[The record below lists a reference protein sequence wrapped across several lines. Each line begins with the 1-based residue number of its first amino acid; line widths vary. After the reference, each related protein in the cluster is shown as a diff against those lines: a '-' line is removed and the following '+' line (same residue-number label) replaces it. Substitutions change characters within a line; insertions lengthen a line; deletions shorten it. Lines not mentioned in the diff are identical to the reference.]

1 MTVHEPLELGRRVI
15 LSSAQTREPS
25 ALGTVIE
32 MDPYGDRG
40 SVVRVLHDD
49 KRTRWRR
56 VGDLRGLDFLLHLD
70 DLASDLRLLGYD
82 DAAARVPA
90 AAFSP
95 SDGKEQR

>member
-1 MTVHEPLELGRRVI
+1 MPEAIELGRRVI

-32 MDPYGDRG
+32 VDPYDDRG

-56 VGDLRGLDFLLHLD
+56 VGDLRGLDFLLSLD

-90 AAFSP
+90 SALAPREPTS
-95 SDGKEQR
+95 